1 MRAGKERRVA
11 PAKLSLVL
19 NLCFLYTCIVL
30 LKFNGYTK
38 YTDYFLIPC
47 LTEDLT
53 CFGYPI

>member
-47 LTEDLT
+47 LTED
-53 CFGYPI
+53 